1 MNKQLSTKQ
10 AKLYRFICSR
20 IKAERDPSYREMAD
34 HMGMASI
41 NSVAVML
48 AILERKGY
56 ITRAKFEARS
66 VQVTGVKTKRS
77 GGTK

>member
-20 IKAERDPSYREMAD
+20 IKAERDPSFREMAN
-34 HMGMASI
+34 HMGMASV
-41 NSVAVML
+41 NSITVML

-56 ITRAKFEARS
+56 ITRSKFEARS
-66 VQVTGVKTKRS
+66 IQTTPGRS
-77 GGTK
+77 VGGGK

>member
-20 IKAERDPSYREMAD
+20 IKAERDPSFREMAN
-34 HMGMASI
+34 HMGMASV
-41 NSVAVML
+41 NSITVML

-56 ITRAKFEARS
+56 ITRSKFEARS
-66 VQVTGVKTKRS
+66 IHPTPGRS
-77 GGTK
+77 VGGGK

>member
-10 AKLYRFICSR
+10 AKLYRFICNR
-20 IKAERDPSYREMAD
+20 IKAERDPSFREMAT

-41 NSVAVML
+41 NSVSVML

-56 ITRAKFEARS
+56 ITRSPYVARNI
-66 VQVTGVKTKRS
+66 QVTPSKG
-77 GGTK
+77 